1 MKKIK
6 KKSFLIE
13 EFIDNSL
20 NFWNDHKIKNLDPKH
35 KKILKKFTIKYKKN
49 IKLFSDEIIDWEGQ
63 TNLGAPFQFSYERI
77 KNSSLKQNLKNFK
90 NIFIQNY
97 FNKVSFFDDL
107 EIIKKNRGMHILE
120 NSPVHL
126 SLASTDAYFLSKNVS
141 TNNRWN
147 RYIYIS
153 SQIKN
158 FKFLDN
164 KDSNWL
170 DIGSYYGGLQLIL
183 KKYFKSQNFYLLDFH
198 HQLCRSYVLLKNAY
212 PNANHILPNQLNK
225 NKNKKYKN
233 SFFYVPVQKLNIIK
247 NKQFDL
253 ITNFF
258 SFGEMTRP
266 FFNYYYQ
273 NKVIDN
279 AKVLYL
285 VNRFI
290 SSPNFEPT
298 YNNDLNIF
306 DYEKKNFITKYFDIF
321 PIHHYKNLKRKIFN
335 RSSYRP
341 ISSPYFE
348 KIMYKNKLKK

>member
-1 MKKIK
+1 MKNIK
-6 KKSFLIE
+6 KKLFLIN
-13 EFIDNSL
+13 EFIDNSR
-20 NFWNDHKIKNLDPKH
+20 NFWNDHKIKNLDSKH
-35 KKILKKFTIKYKKN
+35 KKTLKKFSLKYKKN
-49 IKLFSDEIIDWEGQ
+49 IKLFSEEIIDWEGQ
-63 TNLGAPFQFSYERI
+63 SNLGAPFQFSYERI
-77 KNSSLKQNLKNFK
+77 KNSSFKQNLKNFK
-90 NIFIQNY
+90 DIFIQNY

-107 EIIKKNRGMHILE
+107 EIIKKNKGMTILE

-126 SLASTDAYFLSKNVS
+126 SLGSTDTYFLRKNVS

-147 RYIYIS
+147 RYVYIS

-158 FKFLDN
+158 FKLIDKKN
-164 KDSNWL
+164 SNWL

-183 KKYFKSQNFYLLDFH
+183 KKHFRSQNFYLIDFH

-212 PNANHILPNQLNK
+212 PNANHVLPNQLIK
-225 NKNKKYKN
+225 NRKYKN
-233 SFFYVPVQKLNIIK
+233 SFFYVPVQKLNVITNIK
-247 NKQFDL
+247 FDL

-266 FFNYYYQ
+266 FFNYYFQ
-273 NKVIDN
+273 NKVINN
-279 AKVLYL
+279 AKALYL
-285 VNRFI
+285 VNRFV

-306 DYEKKNFITKYFDIF
+306 DYGKKNFKTKYFDIF

-335 RSSYRP
+335 RVSYRP

-348 KIMYKNKLKK
+348 KIMYNKFKK